1 MIFARYMFCIFGV
14 GVLFSCAI
22 CYVFLLL
29 ICCTNESCSAS
40 VLMYYNTSLHVV
52 VCTTCII
59 HKLLYVAAIWPIA
72 PSLLIALVHTCPRQC
87 PRDPLPTNSGQPT
100 GALSYSLVSV
110 FIECIFES
118 VSF

>member
-14 GVLFSCAI
+14 EVLFSCAI

-52 VCTTCII
+52 VCTII

-72 PSLLIALVHTCPRQC
+72 PSLLIALVHTCPQQC

-118 VSF
+118 LSF